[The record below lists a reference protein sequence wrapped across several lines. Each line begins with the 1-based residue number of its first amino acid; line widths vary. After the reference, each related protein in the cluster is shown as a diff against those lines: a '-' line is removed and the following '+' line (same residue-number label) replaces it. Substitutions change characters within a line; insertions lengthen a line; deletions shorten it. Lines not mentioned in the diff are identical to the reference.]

1 MARITHIRKCSRPI
15 RVESRTVMDI
25 NTNDAYFSMWVHASG
40 QEMGMDLRSLSIQLD
55 REMAQQLHDY
65 LEDFL
70 SKGHWKENP

>member
-1 MARITHIRKCSRPI
+1 MLKYQRYRRVPVLHYPERKWP
-15 RVESRTVMDI
+15 
-25 NTNDAYFSMWVHASG
+25 
-40 QEMGMDLRSLSIQLD
+40 D